1 MQSLLAVA
9 ATLACPVGMGLMMW
23 IMMRGHGRTHQAINP
38 GSQQIEELR
47 AEIGRLKAERA
58 TDTGS
63 GSGPVT
69 VGMTV
74 RSKPASSQ
82 LVAGNDLIYYLCTY
96 VVGMLKVRRER

>member
-9 ATLACPVGMGLMMW
+9 ATLACPVGMGLMMC
-23 IMMRGHGRTHQAINP
+23 IMMRGHGRTHQTINP

-69 VGMTV
+69 VGMTG
-74 RSKPASSQ
+74 RGKPASSQ
-82 LVAGNDLIYYLCTY
+82 LVADNVEISYYLCT
-96 VVGMLKVRRER
+96 

>member
-23 IMMRGHGRTHQAINP
+23 IMMRGHGRTHQTINP

-47 AEIGRLKAERA
+47 AEIARLKAERA

-69 VGMTV
+69 VGMTG

-82 LVAGNDLIYYLCTY
+82 LVAGNVDLIYHLCT
-96 VVGMLKVRRER
+96 

>member
-1 MQSLLAVA
+1 
-9 ATLACPVGMGLMMW
+9 MMW
-23 IMMRGHGRTHQAINP
+23 IMLRGHGRTHQTINP

-63 GSGPVT
+63 GSGPVI

-74 RSKPASSQ
+74 RRKPASSQ
-82 LVAGNDLIYYLCTY
+82 LVAGNDLRSTICVPT
-96 VVGMLKVRRER
+96 

>member
-1 MQSLLAVA
+1 MQSLFLGLAV
-9 ATLACPVGMGLMMW
+9 LACPVGMGLMMW
-23 IMMRGHGRTHQAINP
+23 IMMRGHRPTHQTINP

-82 LVAGNDLIYYLCTY
+82 LVAGNDLIYYLRTY

>member
-1 MQSLLAVA
+1 
-9 ATLACPVGMGLMMW
+9 MGLMMW
-23 IMMRGHGRTHQAINP
+23 IMMRVHGRTHQTINP

-47 AEIGRLKAERA
+47 AEIGRRKAERA

-69 VGMTV
+69 VGMTA

-82 LVAGNDLIYYLCTY
+82 RVAGSDLIYYLCTY
-96 VVGMLKVRRER
+96 VVGMLKVRLVG

>member
-23 IMMRGHGRTHQAINP
+23 IMMRGHGRTHQTINP

-69 VGMTV
+69 VGMTG
-74 RSKPASSQ
+74 RGKPASSQ
-82 LVAGNDLIYYLCTY
+82 LVADNVEISYYLCT
-96 VVGMLKVRRER
+96 

>member
-23 IMMRGHGRTHQAINP
+23 IMLRGHGRTHQTINP
-38 GSQQIEELR
+38 GSQQIEEFR
-47 AEIGRLKAERA
+47 AEIGRLKAERT

-69 VGMTV
+69 EWV
-74 RSKPASSQ
+74 RPSTASLHRHSSWR
-82 LVAGNDLIYYLCTY
+82 VT
-96 VVGMLKVRRER
+96 M